1 MIYTPKEAATKWCP
15 FRGKGGRC
23 IASECMFWRWIED
36 RCRERPTVGY
46 CGAAGVPLGVIR

>member
-36 RCRERPTVGY
+36 RCRQKPTVGY
-46 CGAAGVPLGVIR
+46 CGAAAVPLGVIK